1 MSCTDLPL
9 ITVIGVEN
17 NAEPAEFCYCVTA
30 PPMLRTA
37 AGTKPQHE
45 LREARPTAVS
55 PFPPDEQVDAHSEVV
70 TTVDLPYLRGGR
82 TACDHWYGSSCC
94 CSHCRRWHWR
104 QETRR
109 QISGTLRDADAV
121 VPGTTVRIKNLE
133 TKVTQNLVTN
143 VASPQRGPEKS
154 GRSRSPRSGLS
165 SRFMNSPG

>member
-1 MSCTDLPL
+1 MRPLVWLVLLLFTLP
-9 ITVIGVEN
+9 
-17 NAEPAEFCYCVTA
+17 
-30 PPMLRTA
+30 
-37 AGTKPQHE
+37 
-45 LREARPTAVS
+45 AV
-55 PFPPDEQVDAHSEVV
+55 A
-70 TTVDLPYLRGGR
+70 L
-82 TACDHWYGSSCC
+82 A
-94 CSHCRRWHWR
+94 